1 MLRLGLFLLCCMS
14 SMVHAE
20 ECVVLLHGLI
30 RSSASMHKMKV
41 ALQEEGYRVVN
52 QNYASTKSS
61 VAVLAQSTIADA
73 LTHCKN
79 TESVNFVTHSLGGIL
94 VRYYNKH
101 NIIENLGRVVMLGP
115 PNQGSEVVDKLGG
128 WRLFQWLN
136 GPAGSEL
143 GTAATDMPKSLG
155 DVNFDLGVVA
165 GNYSI
170 NLLLSRILPGPDD
183 GKVTVKNTKIGG
195 MNDHIIMPVTHPFI
209 MKNKKVIQQTIFF
222 LKNGFFERL

>member
-1 MLRLGLFLLCCMS
+1 MLRVGLLLLCCMS
-14 SMVHAE
+14 SIAHAE

-30 RSSASMHKMKV
+30 RSSSSMQKMEA
-41 ALQEEGYRVVN
+41 ALQEKGYRVVN
-52 QNYASTKSS
+52 QNYASTENNI
-61 VAVLAQSTIADA
+61 AVLAQGTITKA

-79 TESVNFVTHSLGGIL
+79 TERVNFVTHSLGGIL
-94 VRYYNKH
+94 VRYYSKH
-101 NIIENLGRVVMLGP
+101 NSIKNLGRVVMLGP

-143 GTAATDMPKSLG
+143 GTAVTDMPKLLG

-165 GNYSI
+165 GDSSI

-195 MNDHIIMPVTHPFI
+195 MNDHIVMPVTHPFI

-222 LKNGFFERL
+222 LKNGFFEKP